1 MRKTALLNLAVAWLS
16 CSGPAVAQATT
27 EQPSQAEVQE
37 IVVTARRS
45 GIPVW
50 TVTSPATTVILVG
63 AIENVS
69 KDTRWNADNLT
80 DALRKADRVMFP
92 QEQDYKASPFAMIGF
107 AIRIL
112 RTAKLPKGKSLTQMM
127 SPEQFARLTSLHK
140 RGILKAGFERR
151 NPLHLA
157 MELHQVAE
165 GKTGLG
171 TDAYEYTRKAIKKHK
186 IRMVPLPKLKL
197 NKSVNAVLTA
207 PPQAHVPCLL
217 ASARMVAAGP
227 DTLRQRSLAWSE
239 RRVPDALASPAED
252 AFETCAMNEYL
263 ERSPDWRATMRRVL
277 NEPQLTVAVLNLASL
292 AQPGGLLDELSSAG
306 FDIRGPRWKR

>member
-1 MRKTALLNLAVAWLS
+1 MRKATLLALGTVLLGFG
-16 CSGPAVAQATT
+16 GPAAAQT
-27 EQPSQAEVQE
+27 PSAEEVQE
-37 IVVTARRS
+37 IVVTARRA

-50 TVTSPATTVILVG
+50 TVTSPTTTVILVG

-69 KDTRWNADNLT
+69 KDTRWNANNLT

-107 AIRIL
+107 AFRIL
-112 RTAKLPKGKSLTQMM
+112 RTQKLPKGKSLMQMM
-127 SPEQFARLTSLHK
+127 SPGQFAELTALQK
-140 RGILKAGFERR
+140 RGVLSPGFERR
-151 NPLHLA
+151 NPLHLS
-157 MELHQVAE
+157 MELQLVAE

-197 NKSVNAVLTA
+197 NKSVNAVLNA

-239 RRVPDALASPAED
+239 RRVADALASPAET
-252 AFETCAMNEYL
+252 AFEACAMNEYL

-306 FDIRGPRWKR
+306 FDVRGPRWKR

>member
-1 MRKTALLNLAVAWLS
+1 MRKATLLVLGTVLLGF
-16 CSGPAVAQATT
+16 SGPAAAQN
-27 EQPSQAEVQE
+27 PSAEEVQE
-37 IVVTARRS
+37 IVVTARRT

-50 TVTSPATTVILVG
+50 TVTSPTTTVILVG

-69 KDTRWNADNLT
+69 KDTRWNANNLT

-107 AIRIL
+107 AFRIL
-112 RTAKLPKGKSLTQMM
+112 RTQKLPKGKSLMQMM
-127 SPEQFARLTSLHK
+127 SPEQFAELTALQK
-140 RGILKAGFERR
+140 RGILSPGFDRR
-151 NPLHLA
+151 NPLHLS
-157 MELHQVAE
+157 MELQLLAE

-197 NKSVNAVLTA
+197 NKSVNAVLNA

-239 RRVPDALASPAED
+239 RRVADALASPAET
-252 AFETCAMNEYL
+252 AFEACAMNEYL

-306 FDIRGPRWKR
+306 FDVRGPRWKR